1 MPSIFTAF
9 AAVSWPHVA
18 PVLLLLA
25 SNLFMT
31 LAWYGHLKFKA
42 APLTVVILA
51 SWGIALIE
59 YCLAVP
65 ANRIGHG
72 VYSAAELKT
81 IQEVITLIVFV
92 GFAYLYLN
100 EPLAWN
106 HLVGFSL
113 IAAGAAF
120 VFYGRSG

>member
-1 MPSIFTAF
+1 MPQFQLSPAILPF
-9 AAVSWPHVA
+9 
-18 PVLLLLA
+18 VLLTA

-31 LAWYGHLKFKA
+31 LAWYGHLKFKST
-42 APLTVVILA
+42 PLWIAIGV

-81 IQEVITLIVFV
+81 IQEVITLTVFA
-92 GFAYLYLN
+92 GFSVIYLN
-100 EPLAWN
+100 EPLTLN

-113 IAAGAAF
+113 IVAGAYF
-120 VFYGRSG
+120 VFRGPL

>member
-1 MPSIFTAF
+1 MSFPVLP
-9 AAVSWPHVA
+9 AVSWPHVA
-18 PVLLLLA
+18 PILLLIA

-31 LAWYGHLKFKA
+31 LAWYGHLKFKS
-42 APLTVVILA
+42 APLALVILA
-51 SWGIALIE
+51 SWGIAFIE

-81 IQEVITLIVFV
+81 IQEIITLVVFA
-92 GFAYLYLN
+92 GFASMYLQ

-106 HLVGFSL
+106 HAVGFSL
-113 IAAGAAF
+113 IAAGAF
-120 VFYGRSG
+120 FIFYGRAA

>member
-1 MPSIFTAF
+1 MPSPVLSAI
-9 AAVSWPHVA
+9 SWQHVA
-18 PVLLLLA
+18 PVLLLLL

-31 LAWYGHLKFKA
+31 LAWYGHLKFKST
-42 APLTVVILA
+42 PLTLVILA
-51 SWGIALIE
+51 SWGIAFIE

-81 IQEVITLIVFV
+81 IQEVITLVVFV
-92 GFAYLYLN
+92 GFASLYLN

-106 HLVGFSL
+106 HAVGFTL
-113 IAAGAAF
+113 IAAGAGF
-120 VFYGRSG
+120 VFYGRG